1 MKGVLMTKM
10 VQELN
15 LTNLTPEIDLSEMR
29 IMTAEINRPALQL
42 TGYLEHFANERV
54 QIIGYV
60 EYTYLMQLSDEKRM
74 MKYERFSER
83 RSLRMRQPDRTGQYA
98 DCGYRPY
105 T

>member
-42 TGYLEHFANERV
+42 TLPF
-54 QIIGYV
+54 
-60 EYTYLMQLSDEKRM
+60 D
-74 MKYERFSER
+74 R
-83 RSLRMRQPDRTGQYA
+83 RNP
-98 DCGYRPY
+98 
-105 T
+105 

>member
-42 TGYLEHFANERV
+42 TGYLELLQMNVF
-54 QIIGYV
+54 
-60 EYTYLMQLSDEKRM
+60 
-74 MKYERFSER
+74 
-83 RSLRMRQPDRTGQYA
+83 RSLLCRVHISDA
-98 DCGYRPY
+98 ASDAKENNEI
-105 T
+105 

>member
-10 VQELN
+10 VQEQN
-15 LTNLTPEIDLSEMR
+15 LTNLTPEIDLSDKR

-60 EYTYLMQLSDEKRM
+60 EYTYLMQLNEEERRF
-74 MKYERFSER
+74 KYERFIS
-83 RSLRMRQPDRTGQYA
+83 SKIPMCYFQYHDSSVLRT
-98 DCGYRPY
+98 
-105 T
+105 

>member
-15 LTNLTPEIDLSEMR
+15 LNNLTPEIDLSDMR
-29 IMTAEINRPALQL
+29 IITAEINRPALQL

-60 EYTYLMQLSDEKRM
+60 E
-74 MKYERFSER
+74 
-83 RSLRMRQPDRTGQYA
+83 
-98 DCGYRPY
+98 
-105 T
+105 

>member
-10 VQELN
+10 IQELN
-15 LTNLTPEIDLSEMR
+15 LTNLTPEIDLSDMR

-60 EYTYLMQLSDEKRM
+60 EYTYLMQLSTIVM
-74 MKYERFSER
+74 GIQLS
-83 RSLRMRQPDRTGQYA
+83 S
-98 DCGYRPY
+98 Y
-105 T
+105 TLKMARLTM

>member
-42 TGYLEHFANERV
+42 TGYLAV
-54 QIIGYV
+54 S
-60 EYTYLMQLSDEKRM
+60 YTHLTL
-74 MKYERFSER
+74 
-83 RSLRMRQPDRTGQYA
+83 PTN
-98 DCGYRPY
+98 
-105 T
+105 